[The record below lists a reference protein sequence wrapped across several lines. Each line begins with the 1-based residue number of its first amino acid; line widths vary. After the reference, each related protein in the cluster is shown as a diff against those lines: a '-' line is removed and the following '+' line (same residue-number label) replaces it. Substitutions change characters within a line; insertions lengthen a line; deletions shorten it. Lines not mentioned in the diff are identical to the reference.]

1 MCSSNIQVKEFGRPF
16 LAYTYIIYR
25 TAAREE
31 EKSGQGSSAYYT
43 KSFTIYALLVAL
55 LHVIRLFDCLPV
67 RLLANSL
74 TRLPVRRQA
83 KVKCLYLNGGSSDC
97 STSMRESRVYLNV
110 LILTLKKCLNED
122 PPSGHIGYIP
132 RQDIQN
138 TYELN
143 EYTSRHKTKQLI

>member
-97 STSMRESRVYLNV
+97 SS
-110 LILTLKKCLNED
+110 KCLNED
-122 PPSGHIGYIP
+122 PPPSGHIGYIP

-143 EYTSRHKTKQLI
+143 EYTSHHKIKQLI